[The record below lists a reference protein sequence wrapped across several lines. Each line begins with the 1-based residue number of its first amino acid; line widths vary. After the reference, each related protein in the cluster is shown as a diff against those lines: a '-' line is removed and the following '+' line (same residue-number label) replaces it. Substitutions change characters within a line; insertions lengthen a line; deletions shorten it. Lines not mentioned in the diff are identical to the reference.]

1 MATEKCDAWL
11 NVGAMGR
18 TRAARCERDWGHW
31 IDNEEPGQ
39 SAHFGDGVL
48 WIDDAKHA
56 GRGPLPPHPELVP
69 LRKLLTDTA
78 DAIAARDD
86 AVVVLDDV
94 VAEEMAQAVIDR
106 YGIGG
111 AA

>member
-18 TRAARCERDWGHW
+18 TRAAVCERPRGHE
-31 IDNEEPGQ
+31 DDTDERRT
-39 SAHFGDGVL
+39 AHFGDGCL
-48 WIDDAKHA
+48 WIDEAEHA